1 MSLKISNI
9 SKRIDNKWILR
20 DISFEVGRCEIF
32 GLLGSNGSGK
42 TTLLHIISGAE
53 KSDSGQIFWGS
64 EEITDVSEKDRSFSF
79 PNNNSKGIWDSLFK
93 SKNIDE
99 LSEGEY
105 QVSLIQQTL
114 ETAQNVVIFD
124 NTFCS
129 INEKL
134 RDESLNNLRQTAKEK
149 NLAIVFVTN
158 DYKEAFKVCDK
169 IGVLHNGEIAQTGT
183 PREIYENPANTAV
196 AGALGRNN
204 FIRAR
209 RITFNNEQAQEFQT
223 NEGEHRLL
231 IGKTEKRALG
241 AITSDVTLAIRPEHI
256 SLSFGASFP
265 EDNLLKAEIVGVQYL
280 GATTRVKLS
289 ANGLLLEALVLRLVG
304 LKVGDECMVGLPPDR
319 ILVLKD

>member
-9 SKRIDNKWILR
+9 SKRIDDKWILR
-20 DISFEVGRCEIF
+20 DVSFEAERGEIF
-32 GLLGSNGSGK
+32 GLLGANGSGK
-42 TTLLHIISGAE
+42 TTLLRIISGAE
-53 KSDSGQIFWGS
+53 KSGSGQIFFDS
-64 EEITDVSEKDRSFSF
+64 EEITEVSEKDRGFSF
-79 PNNNSKGIWDSLFK
+79 PQNNSKGIWSSIFK
-93 SKNIDE
+93 SKNVDE

-105 QVSLIQQTL
+105 QNSVIQQIL
-114 ETAQNVVIFD
+114 ETSKNVVILD

-129 INEKL
+129 INENL
-134 RDESLNNLRQTAKEK
+134 RDESLNNLRQTAGEK
-149 NLAIVFVTN
+149 NLAVVFVTN

-183 PREIYENPANTAV
+183 PRELYENPANTAV

-223 NEGEHRLL
+223 IEGEHRLL
-231 IGKTEKRALG
+231 IGNTEKRALG
-241 AITSDVTLAIRPEHI
+241 AITSDVTLTIRPEHI

-280 GATTRVKLS
+280 GATTRVQLS